1 MTTAIRKLREIEH
14 CCRAAAPLPPP
25 LADWL
30 AASLG
35 KFLSR
40 QCRSIEAAFELAM
53 TPGGVP
59 WWLEEAMRTRDAA
72 LRALAKAACPS
83 LPITARARRVAALLA
98 RYDAGAWASDR
109 ARTDMPAEYAGTLH
123 EAIWRAFKSGAAMPL
138 GERQLR
144 TILDDR

>member
-14 CCRAAAPLPPP
+14 HCREAAPLPPQ

-30 AASLG
+30 ADSLG

-40 QCRSIEAAFELAM
+40 QCRTIEAAFELAM

-72 LRALAKAACPS
+72 LRAVARAACPQFS
-83 LPITARARRVAALLA
+83 ITAKARRVAQLLA
-98 RYDAGAWASDR
+98 RYDQGAWAQDR
-109 ARTDMPAEYAGTLH
+109 LRTDMPPEYAGTLQ
-123 EAIWRAFKSGAAMPL
+123 EPIWRAFKSGAAMPL

>member
-1 MTTAIRKLREIEH
+1 MTTAIRKLREIEL

-25 LADWL
+25 LAQWL

-35 KFLSR
+35 KFLNR
-40 QCRSIEAAFELAM
+40 QCRSIEAAFDLAM

-72 LRALAKAACPS
+72 LRALAQAACPT
-83 LPITARARRVAALLA
+83 LPITAKARRVAQLLA
-98 RYDAGAWASDR
+98 RYDSGAWAHDR
-109 ARTDMPAEYAGTLH
+109 QRAAMPAEYVGTLQ
-123 EAIWRAFKSGAAMPL
+123 EPIWRAFKSGAAMPL